1 MQSKKLNEQKNATKE
16 QLDLSILLMKLLFQ
30 AHKKFNLEF
39 ESDNSS
45 VVSAFTPDGT
55 RLYDVWQ
62 ETNPFTDTQTYWIR
76 VQNGERRLVEFGRHA
91 NDGTFFSDQEHNYL
105 RALYNMRKKNQYKR
119 KKESKNPNINAAYRA
134 FSYLTQKKPQ
144 PKPDLTKSDAWNQE
158 RMQVLLY
165 LTQILKNKIK

>member
-1 MQSKKLNEQKNATKE
+1 MQSKKLNEQKNTTKE

-55 RLYDVWQ
+55 RLYDIWQ

-105 RALYNMRKKNQYKR
+105 WALYNMRRTPKYR
-119 KKESKNPNINAAYRA
+119 KKKITAQVQNTNAAYRTL
-134 FSYLTQKKPQ
+134 SYLTHKKPQ
-144 PKPDLTKSDAWNQE
+144 SKPNLKSFEAWNE
-158 RMQVLLY
+158 DRMQVLSY
-165 LTQILKNKIK
+165 LKQILQSKK